1 MQAQTLLLKSSCTN
15 SKRRAPSK
23 LSFVFQENTKPGFF
37 LRAFSP
43 QPSTRKKSIMSWLP
57 GRWTR

>member
-1 MQAQTLLLKSSCTN
+1 MQAQTLPSKSLCTN
-15 SKRRAPSK
+15 SKRRALSK

-43 QPSTRKKSIMSWLP
+43 QLSTRKKSITSWLL
-57 GRWTR
+57 GKWTH